1 MIVIKNASLRR
12 IISRVVPYIAI
23 PLIVAVGIFV
33 FEEKRWAM
41 VALGVAVCTVLLF
54 LAGFD
59 SGKTGSRRLILSAV
73 LSALSVAGRFIP
85 IFKPVTAITMI
96 AGMWLGGEAGF
107 LVGSMSALVSNIYFG
122 HGPWTPF
129 QMFAWGMI
137 GLFSGYLS
145 VPLRKSRIFLLIAG
159 ALAGGLY
166 SMIMDIWTI
175 MWYNGSMDL
184 SLYAAAMVTALPH
197 TIIYVLSNVI
207 FLFILAGPIGEK
219 LSRVKIKYGV

>member
-1 MIVIKNASLRR
+1 
-12 IISRVVPYIAI
+12 
-23 PLIVAVGIFV
+23 
-33 FEEKRWAM
+33 
-41 VALGVAVCTVLLF
+41 
-54 LAGFD
+54 
-59 SGKTGSRRLILSAV
+59 
-73 LSALSVAGRFIP
+73 
-85 IFKPVTAITMI
+85 
-96 AGMWLGGEAGF
+96 MWLGGEAGF
-107 LVGSMSALVSNIYFG
+107 LVGSMSAMVSNIYFG

>member
-41 VALGVAVCTVLLF
+41 VVLGVAVCTVLLF

-59 SGKTGSRRLILSAV
+59 SRKTGSRRLILSAV

-159 ALAGGLY
+159 VLAGGLY